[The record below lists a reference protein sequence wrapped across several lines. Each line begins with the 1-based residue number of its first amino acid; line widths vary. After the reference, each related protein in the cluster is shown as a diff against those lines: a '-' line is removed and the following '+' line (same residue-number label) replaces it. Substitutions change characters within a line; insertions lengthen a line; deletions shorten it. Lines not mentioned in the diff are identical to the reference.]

1 MKRKK
6 AIIAIVCLLLA
17 GLVIFFFYRY
27 SLQNASKADEFDD
40 ASIDVSEYADFL
52 EQAGVPK
59 ENIDSL
65 EHSIIKYIAEDLKS
79 KEGTSEWS
87 FLREGEDFT
96 SIFVD
101 NGEFSYEIY
110 AFKCD
115 DEIYAYT
122 VFDIT
127 NIKKTAVNTIAL
139 AYGKSFM
146 PYDYGGML
154 WERSGNDGNKLREVN
169 PLIANF
175 LTLSSGSI
183 SGEQLKLKRGKLY
196 VGCIFTHIEC
206 GKDADNR
213 IFVYHSWE

>member
-1 MKRKK
+1 M
-6 AIIAIVCLLLA
+6 
-17 GLVIFFFYRY
+17 
-27 SLQNASKADEFDD
+27 
-40 ASIDVSEYADFL
+40 
-52 EQAGVPK
+52 
-59 ENIDSL
+59 
-65 EHSIIKYIAEDLKS
+65 KS

-96 SIFVD
+96 SNFVD

-154 WERSGNDGNKLREVN
+154 WERNGNDGNKLREVN
-169 PLIANF
+169 PLTANF

-183 SGEQLKLKRGKLY
+183 SGEQLKLKRGKTY

>member
-79 KEGTSEWS
+79 KEAHLSGHSLEKARISHRILW
-87 FLREGEDFT
+87 
-96 SIFVD
+96 
-101 NGEFSYEIY
+101 
-110 AFKCD
+110 
-115 DEIYAYT
+115 
-122 VFDIT
+122 IT
-127 NIKKTAVNTIAL
+127 ENLVMK
-139 AYGKSFM
+139 Y
-146 PYDYGGML
+146 ML
-154 WERSGNDGNKLREVN
+154 
-169 PLIANF
+169 
-175 LTLSSGSI
+175 LSVTMKYMHTQCS
-183 SGEQLKLKRGKLY
+183 
-196 VGCIFTHIEC
+196 T
-206 GKDADNR
+206 
-213 IFVYHSWE
+213 